1 MVGVGSVRLQLRS
14 EHMTQSPRGRI
25 ITPDS
30 ENEAIILEGVDV
42 YAHSHPVGDKADL
55 HTHDVN
61 HILVMRSGRMRWT
74 VDGETIDSQAGDV
87 IVAPAGVEHGFEVL
101 GDEEVKLMC
110 IEAPNVSVEAD

>member
-1 MVGVGSVRLQLRS
+1 
-14 EHMTQSPRGRI
+14 MTQTPRGRI

-42 YAHSHPVGDKADL
+42 YVHSHPVGDKADL

-61 HILVMRSGRMRWT
+61 HILVMRAGRMRWT
-74 VDGETIDSQAGDV
+74 VDGQTLDSQAGDV
-87 IVAPAGVEHGFEVL
+87 IVAPAGIQHGFEVL

-110 IEAPNVSVEAD
+110 IEAPNASAETD